1 VATES
6 SESDTSGDVSRFVQL
21 ADHGTDAVAI
31 VALAVLG
38 LYADPA
44 PSWELVGTIASVA
57 VGKNYLRSRG
67 S

>member
-1 VATES
+1 MTE
-6 SESDTSGDVSRFVQL
+6 DSGSARARVLVEV

-31 VALAVLG
+31 VALVALG

-44 PSWELVGTIASVA
+44 PSWELVGTIASIA
-57 VGKNYLRSRG
+57 VGKNYLRSR